1 MFACNGIL
9 FNHESPRR
17 GDNFVTKKIVKQ
29 MVEVWKRERECV
41 ELGNLDS
48 KRDWG
53 YAEDYVE
60 AMFLMLQAPKP
71 DDYVIATGETH
82 SVREFVEETAKQLD
96 WTIKWSGEGI
106 NEIGTNQFG
115 DVVVKINSE
124 FYRPAEVDL
133 LVGDYTKAY
142 KELGWQP
149 RTKFKEL
156 VKLMVEAELNG

>member
-1 MFACNGIL
+1 MWAI
-9 FNHESPRR
+9 
-17 GDNFVTKKIVKQ
+17 
-29 MVEVWKRERECV
+29 
-41 ELGNLDS
+41 
-48 KRDWG
+48 
-53 YAEDYVE
+53 
-60 AMFLMLQAPKP
+60 LQAPKP

-115 DVVVKINSE
+115 DVVVKINPE